1 MITKESIQS
10 YQGISLNRGSNYLYL
25 SPHILLQPYIANY
38 TISFPSPQ
46 TMPDEYT
53 VLPTASSTLIISV
66 GADTIFS
73 GLRGVNTKACNVG
86 AFANKMK
93 LLLLIEFKP
102 GGLYPF
108 IQMDQFELVDSS
120 FKLDE
125 LDKTFTT
132 TLENELI
139 KSESVTD
146 LVETLNRIFITK
158 LMNFQTNK
166 SVLAMMQDIVKQ
178 HGNKSTG
185 ELSSEYYYSEK
196 QIRRLFMRFIGT
208 SPKLFSR
215 IVRTNYALHLLQRDS
230 AYLTDV
236 AVQAGFFDQPH
247 FIHDFRMVCGLTPQ
261 EYIRNMSVFYNDRF
275 KM

>member
-10 YQGISLNRGSNYLYL
+10 YQGISLNRGSNFLYL
-25 SPHILLQPYIANY
+25 SPHILLRPYIANY

-53 VLPTASSTLIISV
+53 VLPTASSTLTISV
-66 GADTIFS
+66 GSDTIFS

-93 LLLLIEFKP
+93 LLLLIEFQP

-108 IQMDQFELVDSS
+108 IQIDQFELVDSS

-185 ELSSEYYYSEK
+185 KLSSEYYYSEK
-196 QIRRLFMRFIGT
+196 QIRRLFMRFVGT
-208 SPKLFSR
+208 SPKMFSR

-230 AYLTDV
+230 VYLTDV

-261 EYIRNMSVFYNDRF
+261 EYIHNMSVFYNDRF